1 MSLQKRLMDIC
12 LALVLGTVLLPVMLI
27 LALAV
32 LIKDGRPVFYRS
44 ERMKRPDTPFMLWK
58 FRTMTEVANDS
69 GVTAGY
75 KAARV
80 TKMGQW
86 LRRRRLDELP
96 QLINILRGDM
106 SFVGPR
112 PPLRC
117 YVDMHPA
124 LYARVLQNR
133 PGVTGLATLYF
144 HHKEE
149 QLLAACGSAQESE
162 ALYIHRCIPVKARL
176 DLIWAKNQSLC
187 YDAQLITE
195 TARRFFSRH
204 AAKPRNK

>member
-1 MSLQKRLMDIC
+1 MSVQKRLMDIS
-12 LALVLGTVLLPVMLI
+12 LALLLCLILGPVLLI
-27 LALAV
+27 LALVV

-44 ERMKRPDTPFMLWK
+44 ERMKRPDQAFQLWK
-58 FRTMTEVANDS
+58 FRTMSEDRNDS

-80 TKMGQW
+80 TKMGHW
-86 LRRRRLDELP
+86 LRRHRLDELP

-144 HHKEE
+144 YHREE
-149 QLLAACGSAQESE
+149 KLLAACASATETE
-162 ALYIHRCIPVKARL
+162 ELYIRRCIPMKARL

-187 YDAQLITE
+187 YDALLISE
-195 TARRFFSRH
+195 TVFRVFSRRTKKTT
-204 AAKPRNK
+204 AS

>member
-1 MSLQKRLMDIC
+1 MSLQKRLMDIG
-12 LALVLGTVLLPVMLI
+12 LALLLGAILLPGILI
-27 LALAV
+27 LALLV

-80 TKMGQW
+80 TKMGHW
-86 LRRRRLDELP
+86 LRRHRLDELP
-96 QLINILRGDM
+96 QLYNILRGDM

-124 LYARVLQNR
+124 LYARVLHNR

-144 HHKEE
+144 HHREDHM
-149 QLLAACGSAQESE
+149 LAACASADESE
-162 ALYIHRCIPVKARL
+162 ALYVRRCIPVKARL

-187 YDAQLITE
+187 YDARLIVE
-195 TARRFFSRH
+195 TTLRVFSRG
-204 AAKPRNK
+204 KKKQP

>member
-1 MSLQKRLMDIC
+1 MSLQKRLMDIG
-12 LALVLGTVLLPVMLI
+12 LALVLGAILLPGILI
-27 LALAV
+27 LALLV

-75 KAARV
+75 KTARV
-80 TKMGQW
+80 TKMGHW

-96 QLINILRGDM
+96 QLYNILRGDM

-124 LYARVLQNR
+124 LYDRVLQNR

-144 HHKEE
+144 HHREE
-149 QLLAACGSAQESE
+149 HMLAACASADESE
-162 ALYIHRCIPVKARL
+162 ELYIRRCIPVKARL

-187 YDAQLITE
+187 YDARLIVE
-195 TARRFFSRH
+195 TTLRVFSRGKKKQPQ
-204 AAKPRNK
+204 A